1 MSGVSNTITN
11 QEKFDRGQIEVD
23 FITKSFDSDAGN
35 ILALDGINLE
45 VVPQEFITL
54 VGRSG
59 CGKSTLLRC
68 IGGLISPSTGTIKIS
83 GQVVTEPHSQIGYVF
98 QQAVLLPWRTV
109 EENVLLPFEVKGNP
123 TDKEKHKVS
132 EVLEIVGLSD
142 YANHR
147 PGELSGGMQQRVS
160 VSRALVTEPSILL
173 MDEPFG
179 ALDAQTREDMNIE
192 LLRIWE
198 VAKTTIVFVTHDIG
212 EALFLSDRVV
222 LMSARPGKVHDI
234 IEVNS
239 PRPRTFDHV
248 ENDPAFWKMRQRIRE
263 ALH

>member
-83 GQVVTEPHSQIGYVF
+83 GQVVTEPHPQIGYVF